1 MTTKDAMLEKAE
13 ARLKQIDAEIDQMMA
28 KAAAAKA
35 DAKLTMEQEIATV
48 KEKRTAFRN
57 RVDELKTASEDASN
71 DLREGFER
79 AWSSL
84 SDALGHA
91 AARFR

>member
-28 KAAAAKA
+28 KAAAAEA
-35 DAKLTMEQEIATV
+35 DAKLMMEQEIANV

-57 RVDELKTASEDASN
+57 RVAELKIASEDASN

-84 SDALGHA
+84 SDALGRA